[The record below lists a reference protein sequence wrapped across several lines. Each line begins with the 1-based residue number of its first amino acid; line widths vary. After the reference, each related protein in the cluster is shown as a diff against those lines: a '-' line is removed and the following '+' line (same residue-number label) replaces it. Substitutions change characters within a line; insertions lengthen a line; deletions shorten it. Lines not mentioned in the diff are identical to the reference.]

1 MNGKYDK
8 CLNKWNNIFSREVP
22 KTPTKSSSGNN
33 ALDKGIEWICNGTT
47 NILDFGC
54 GNGTML
60 FLCAIN
66 GTKYN
71 VGIDLSEKGIES
83 AQIRAKQMSKGEF
96 HFVQGSI
103 DVLKNIDNSSFD
115 AVILSNIIDNLYP
128 DDAEALVK
136 EVERVLKDNG
146 KVLVKLNPYITTE
159 QILEWDIKVIK
170 DNLLDDGLILLNN
183 STDEW
188 KNFFERKFIINQY
201 EEIYYPEYNQT
212 NRMFQLIKKS
222 Y

>member
-1 MNGKYDK
+1 MNKKYDK
-8 CLNKWNNIFSREVP
+8 CLNKWNDIFSKEIF

-33 ALDKGIEWICNGTT
+33 VLDKGIEWICNDTT
-47 NILDFGC
+47 NVLDFGC

-71 VGIDLSEKGIES
+71 VGIDLSQKGIQN
-83 AQIRAKQMSKGEF
+83 AQIRAKQMLKGEF
-96 HFVQGSI
+96 HFVQGNV

-128 DDAEALVK
+128 DDAEILIR
-136 EVERVLKDNG
+136 EVERVLGNKG

-159 QILEWDIKVIK
+159 QITEWDIKVIK

-183 STDEW
+183 TTDEW
-188 KNFFERKFIINQY
+188 KNFFERKFDIIHY

-212 NRMFQLIKKS
+212 NRMFWLIKRP

>member
-8 CLNKWNNIFSREVP
+8 CLNKWNNIFSKEVP
-22 KTPTKSSSGNN
+22 KVPIKPDSGND

-71 VGIDLSEKGIES
+71 IGIDLSEKGIES
-83 AQIRAKQMSKGEF
+83 AQIRAKQMIKGEF
-96 HFVQGSI
+96 HFIQGSI
-103 DVLKNIDNSSFD
+103 DVLKNIDSSSFD

-159 QILEWDIKVIK
+159 QIVEWDIKVIK

-212 NRMFQLIKKS
+212 NRMFWLIKRS

>member
-1 MNGKYDK
+1 MNRKYDK
-8 CLNKWNNIFSREVP
+8 CLNKWNNIFSKEVP
-22 KTPTKSSSGNN
+22 KTLIKSGSGNN

-47 NILDFGC
+47 NVLDFGC
-54 GNGTML
+54 GNGTMI

-83 AQIRAKQMSKGEF
+83 AQIRSKQMIKGEF

-103 DVLKNIDNSSFD
+103 DALKNIDNSSFD

-128 DDAEALVK
+128 DDAEALIR

-146 KVLVKLNPYITTE
+146 KVLVKLNPYITRE
-159 QILEWDIKVIK
+159 QIIEWDIKVIK

-183 STDEW
+183 TTDEW
-188 KNFFERKFIINQY
+188 KNFFEREFNIIQY

-212 NRMFQLIKKS
+212 NRMFWLIKRS

>member
-1 MNGKYDK
+1 MNEKYDK
-8 CLNKWNNIFSREVP
+8 CLNKWNNIFSKEVP

-33 ALDKGIEWICNGTT
+33 ALDKGIEWICNGTA

-83 AQIRAKQMSKGEF
+83 AQIRAKQMTKGEF

-103 DVLKNIDNSSFD
+103 DALKNIGNSSFD

-128 DDAEALVK
+128 DDAEVLVK

-146 KVLVKLNPYITTE
+146 KILVKLNPYITTE
-159 QILEWDIKVIK
+159 QIVEWDIKVIK

-183 STDEW
+183 TTDEW
-188 KNFFERKFIINQY
+188 KNFFERKFDINQY

-212 NRMFQLIKKS
+212 NRMFRLIKRS
-222 Y
+222 N

>member
-1 MNGKYDK
+1 
-8 CLNKWNNIFSREVP
+8 
-22 KTPTKSSSGNN
+22 
-33 ALDKGIEWICNGTT
+33 
-47 NILDFGC
+47 
-54 GNGTML
+54 ML

-71 VGIDLSEKGIES
+71 IGIDLSEKGIES
-83 AQIRAKQMSKGEF
+83 AQIRAKQMIKGEF
-96 HFVQGSI
+96 HFIQGSI
-103 DVLKNIDNSSFD
+103 DVLKNIDSSSFD

-159 QILEWDIKVIK
+159 QIVEWDIKVIK

-212 NRMFQLIKKS
+212 NRMFWLIKRQ